1 MRLRKLRYR
10 VLLWV
15 LPFILVPLLAGGLL
29 SGGAA
34 EEELVALAEGQLTS
48 VTSGVANHLSDG
60 ARRLHQDLYLI
71 SHSPELRHLLAYQ
84 EFEMPREAR
93 VSQEAL
99 GLFLQDYSRAAPSY
113 LQLRY
118 LGQGE
123 RELVRVAGQRL
134 SEPELAP
141 DRELWADWRP
151 QGPYQAAALERNRIL
166 GVRRLP
172 GSGELA
178 LTAIRLVH
186 GGFHRPRRE
195 HDYAVWGLVVLD
207 LDWTRLLDYLAELRG
222 VEVVILDP
230 EGRLL
235 AGRQRM
241 RILEKSPAELALALD
256 LARSQQ
262 TSRQIQWE
270 GEEYLCRAQEVDL
283 GGGLRCFVLVRAAW
297 DAIMR
302 PSLEVREIVIWV
314 TVACLVLA
322 VAGIFFASGVIT
334 RPIQDLALH
343 TQKVAGGD
351 FEAQVREPGTY
362 ELAQLARAFN
372 RMGHELS
379 AHIEDLK
386 RVTAEKE
393 RLAGEMA
400 IAARLQRSVLPEAPP
415 ALPGWDLAGGTIPAE
430 ETGGDFF
437 DYLEL
442 KDGRWGLVVAD
453 VAGKGLPA
461 ALVMLA
467 ARAYLRTLALA
478 GGGPKQVMEGANRL
492 LAADNARS
500 VNFVTVFYAELD
512 PAAGLIRYVNA
523 GHNPA
528 LVLDPS
534 GDRPTAKLGLT
545 GIPLGIRPDEAY
557 QEAQAALAV
566 GGLLAIYSDGVTEVP
581 NARQEQYGEG
591 RLEAALRR
599 LGDEGAAAAWEG
611 ARDEALAW
619 AGDQPQFDDLTLVV
633 LRRLALADPAG
644 Q

>member
-1 MRLRKLRYR
+1 MKLQKLRYR

-15 LPFILVPLLAGGLL
+15 LPFILVPLTAGALL

-34 EEELVALAEGQLTS
+34 EEELVYLAEGQLAS
-48 VTSGVANHLSDG
+48 ATSGVTSFLASG
-60 ARRLHQDLYLI
+60 ARQLHQDLYLI
-71 SHSPELRHLLAYQ
+71 SHSPELKHLLAYQ

-93 VSQEAL
+93 LSQEAL
-99 GLFLQDYSRAAPSY
+99 GLFLQDYSRAAPNY

-118 LGQGE
+118 LSRGD
-123 RELVRVAGQRL
+123 RELVRVAGRRQA
-134 SEPELAP
+134 EPELAP
-141 DRELWADWRP
+141 DRGLWADWRP
-151 QGPYQAAALERNRIL
+151 QGPYEAAALERNRIL

-172 GSGELA
+172 ESGELV
-178 LTAIRLVH
+178 LTALRLVH
-186 GGFHRPRRE
+186 GSFHQPRRE
-195 HDYAVWGLVVLD
+195 HAYAAWGLVVLD
-207 LDWTRLLDYLAELRG
+207 LDWTRLLDYLAELKG

-230 EGRLL
+230 DGRLL
-235 AGRQRM
+235 ADRQRL
-241 RILEKSPAELALALD
+241 RILQESPEELALARE
-256 LARSQQ
+256 LAVSGQA
-262 TSRQIQWE
+262 SRRIRWE
-270 GEEYLCRAQEVDL
+270 GEDYLCRAQEVDL

-297 DAIMR
+297 DSIMR
-302 PSLEVREIVIWV
+302 PSLEVREIGIWV
-314 TVACLVLA
+314 TLACLALA
-322 VAGIFFASGVIT
+322 VVGIVFASGVIT

-343 TQKVAGGD
+343 TQKVAAGD
-351 FEAQVREPGTY
+351 FESQAREPNTF

-372 RMGHELS
+372 RMGRELS
-379 AHIEDLK
+379 VHIENLK

-415 ALPGWDLAGGTIPAE
+415 RLPGWDLAGGTIPAE

-467 ARAYLRTLALA
+467 ARAYLRTLALE
-478 GGGPKQVMEGANRL
+478 GRGPREVMEGANRL

-500 VNFVTVFYAELD
+500 VNFVTAFYAELD
-512 PAAGLIRYVNA
+512 PAAGVIRYVNA
-523 GHNPA
+523 GHNPP
-528 LVLDPS
+528 LVLDPAA
-534 GDRPTAKLGLT
+534 DAPAAKLGLT

-557 QEAQAALAV
+557 REAETALAP

-581 NARQEQYGEG
+581 NPVGEQYGEA

-599 LGDEGAAAAWEG
+599 LGGLGAAPAWEG
-611 ARDEALAW
+611 VRDEALAW
-619 AGDQPQFDDLTLVV
+619 SGDGPQFDDLTLMI
-633 LRRLALADPAG
+633 LRRLA
-644 Q
+644 

>member
-1 MRLRKLRYR
+1 MKLNQLRYR

-15 LPFILVPLLAGGLL
+15 LPFILVPLMAGGLL

-34 EEELVALAEGQLTS
+34 EEELVALAERQLASVTTS
-48 VTSGVANHLSDG
+48 VTNYLHDS
-60 ARRLHQDLYLI
+60 ARHLHQDLYLI
-71 SHSPELRHLLAYQ
+71 AHSPELKHLLAYQ

-99 GLFLQDYSRAAPSY
+99 GLFLLDYSRAAPAY

-118 LGQGE
+118 LNQGD

-134 SEPELAP
+134 AEPELAP
-141 DRELWADWRP
+141 DHGLWADWRP
-151 QGPYQAAALERNRIL
+151 RGPYQAAALEHNRIL

-172 GSGELA
+172 ASGELA
-178 LTAIRLVH
+178 LTALRLVH
-186 GGFHRPRRE
+186 GSFHQPRRE
-195 HDYAVWGLVVLD
+195 HDYAAWGLVVLD
-207 LDWTRLLDYLAELRG
+207 LDWARLLDYLAELKG

-230 EGRLL
+230 QGRLL
-235 AGRQRM
+235 ADRQRM
-241 RILEKSPAELALALD
+241 RILQNSPAELALVQD
-256 LARSQQ
+256 LAG
-262 TSRQIQWE
+262 SRQASRQVQWE
-270 GEEYLCRAQEVDL
+270 GVQYLCRAQEVDL

-297 DAIMR
+297 DTIMR
-302 PSLEVREIVIWV
+302 PSLEVREIIIWV

-322 VAGIFFASGVIT
+322 VAGIFYVSGVIT

-343 TQKVAGGD
+343 TQKVAAGD
-351 FEAQVREPGTY
+351 FEARVREPGTY

-372 RMGHELS
+372 RMGRELS
-379 AHIEDLK
+379 GHIEDLR

-415 ALPGWDLAGGTIPAE
+415 RLNGWDLAGGTIPAE

-442 KDGRWGLVVAD
+442 PGGRWGLLVAD

-467 ARAYLRTLALA
+467 ARAYLRTLALE
-478 GGGPKQVMEGANRL
+478 GQGPRAVMEGANRL
-492 LAADNARS
+492 LAVDNARS
-500 VNFVTVFYAELD
+500 VNFVTAFYAELD
-512 PAAGLIRYVNA
+512 PERGTILYVNA

-528 LVLDPS
+528 LLLTPA
-534 GDRPTAKLGLT
+534 GDAPAARLALT
-545 GIPLGIRPDEAY
+545 GIPLGIRPDETY
-557 QEAQAALAV
+557 EVVEAALPP
-566 GGLLAIYSDGVTEVP
+566 GGILAIYSDGVTEAP
-581 NARQEQYGEG
+581 NPNDEQYGEE

-599 LGDEGAAAAWEG
+599 LGALGAAAAWQG
-611 ARDEALAW
+611 VRSEALAW
-619 AGDQPQFDDLTLVV
+619 AGDQPQFDDLTLLI
-633 LRRLALADPAG
+633 LRRLS
-644 Q
+644 